1 MNVNLTPYFEELIQQ
16 QVTSGRY
23 ANASEV
29 VRDALRL
36 MEENER
42 ERHEKLQALR
52 AAIDE
57 GENSPAKPLEDVEV
71 LLQQF
76 RQERN
81 QRLLPTSGQG

>member
-16 QVTSGRY
+16 QITSGRY

-42 ERHEKLQALR
+42 KRQEKLQALR
-52 AAIDE
+52 AAIEE
-57 GENSPAKPLEDVEV
+57 GENSPAEPLEDVEA
-71 LLQQF
+71 LLQEF
-76 RQERN
+76 RQERT
-81 QRLLPTSGQG
+81 QRLQPTSGQA